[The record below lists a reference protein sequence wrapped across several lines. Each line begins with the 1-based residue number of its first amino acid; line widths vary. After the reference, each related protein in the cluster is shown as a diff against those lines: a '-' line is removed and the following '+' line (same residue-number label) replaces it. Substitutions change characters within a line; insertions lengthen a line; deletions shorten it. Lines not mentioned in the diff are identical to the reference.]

1 MLRVRVTIVLVFLCL
16 VITPAFAKSHLPT
29 SNTHAAIKAY
39 VKDAAKLVAK
49 QGADCA
55 TLSSAD
61 WKGGDYYV
69 FVVGPDNKMICH
81 PTLAG
86 QSADEVVD
94 SKGKKVGAALV
105 AAGKKKGGGWV
116 DYVWPR
122 PGTTNPVA
130 KSSYAIE
137 VKGPDGKMYNVGA
150 GGYELK

>member
-1 MLRVRVTIVLVFLCL
+1 MMRVRVSVVLVFLCL
-16 VITPAFAKSHLPT
+16 LVTPLFAKSHLPT
-29 SNTHAAIKAY
+29 ANTKAAIKAY
-39 VKDAAKLVAK
+39 VEDAAKFVEQK
-49 QGADCA
+49 GADCA
-55 TLSSAD
+55 ALSSAD
-61 WKGGDYYV
+61 WKSGDYYV
-69 FVVGPDNKMICH
+69 FVVGPDNKMLCH

-86 QSADEVVD
+86 KPADEVVD
-94 SKGKKVGAALV
+94 SKGKKVGSELL